1 MTLAKTFRRTLL
13 LTLLVALVVLQAGRL
28 VTPAGAAG
36 PEPIEEYGAVSVY
49 SFDLMDPGWPAADTI
64 EGPVAVVGSY
74 LYTPMGVALLP
85 CSGWPV
91 WAAASSD
98 GSRVYVVSSDGFT
111 YSLCMAYWRSGGGPA
126 FSSGELPGP
135 LHPGHALVYA
145 GVLYAWLEK
154 GGHAVYIV
162 ADAATG
168 TVRTWRLKGSW
179 ALGPEGS
186 PVEVP
191 GDVQGGLEIIARN
204 PAGRSIIYR
213 HEGGLA
219 IRWLSSWKTSPVK
232 TEWAAAGEGLAVYAV
247 PVGVSITMAVLTQ
260 VPYGGPSVRIYG
272 YTRILDLNEY
282 VLLAMTPKGRLVAF
296 KYSASPTTFSGGSV
310 GLVDEFNPTVD
321 TACLLGRYVAL
332 THKGYLHV
340 YRVDDG
346 GALGEAKVWVGL
358 RPWADCTRDGTGMV
372 VIDRNSERVFIVARP
387 STREPSYMLPLA
399 LGGGSV
405 YYASDSGLVKTVPAT
420 LPGAP
425 VLPGYIAAVAV
436 MAEHNSTPS
445 IGAGNY
451 TVAPTD
457 FDSIGVYPD
466 PGVGEFYVITP
477 RGIPLG
483 PFEGV
488 GAGVYKLNGLVWD
501 PWDFEVLAVEPGD
514 PPFPFEALGA
524 VTVPPPPSVLRAV
537 VLVES
542 SHARITAAGPG
553 RLDVLVVMRG
563 DPLPFASTVY
573 YTCGGGELVPV
584 TVPANVTVYAAP
596 FNPGISGCPSLRVVV
611 PGYWEGGVPRMV
623 ARASIDLEGGVLVS
637 SGAPITA
644 ELYAQRGPSGILAAG
659 TGVVRVELNAS
670 NATVLVVRGA
680 VLRAVSGTLE
690 FNVSVPLLNVTVTAA
705 SATAAVN
712 ATTTEPAELVHGVP
726 GWLYTVVAAAG
737 GVGLACTGSRLY
749 YSRRR

>member
-1 MTLAKTFRRTLL
+1 MTLAGAFRRTLL
-13 LTLLVALVVLQAGRL
+13 LTLLVALVALQAGRL
-28 VTPAGAAG
+28 VTPAGAAD
-36 PEPIEEYGAVSVY
+36 PEPLEEYGAVSVY

-98 GSRVYVVSSDGFT
+98 GSRVYVVTSDGFT
-111 YSLCMAYWRSGGGPA
+111 HRLCMAYWRPGGGPA

-135 LHPGHALVYA
+135 LHPGHAFVYA

-154 GGHAVYIV
+154 GDYTVYLV

-179 ALGPEGS
+179 AMGPEGS

-204 PAGRSIIYR
+204 PAGRSIIYK

-232 TEWAAAGEGLAVYAV
+232 TEWAAAGEGIAVYAV
-247 PVGVSITMAVLTQ
+247 PLEDSITMAVLTQ
-260 VPYGGPSVRIYG
+260 VPYNGPSVRIYG
-272 YTRILDLNEY
+272 YTRILGLNDH
-282 VLLAMTPKGRLVAF
+282 VLLALTPRGKLAAF

-310 GLVDEFNPTVD
+310 GLVDGFDPAVD
-321 TACLLGRYVAL
+321 TACLLGSYVAL
-332 THKGYLHV
+332 THKGYLHI
-340 YRVDDG
+340 YRVDE
-346 GALGEAKVWVGL
+346 GEALREVKVWVGL

-372 VIDRNSERVFIVARP
+372 VIDRSSEKVFIVARP
-387 STREPSYMLPLA
+387 LARGPRYMLPLA
-399 LGGGSV
+399 IGVGSV
-405 YYASDSGLVKTVPAT
+405 YYASDSGLTEAALAT
-420 LPGAP
+420 PLGSPIP
-425 VLPGYIAAVAV
+425 PGYIAAVDV
-436 MAEHNSTPS
+436 VAEYNSTPAPS
-445 IGAGNY
+445 SSNY

-457 FDSIGVYPD
+457 FDSIGVHPD
-466 PGVGEFYVITP
+466 PAVGEVYVIT
-477 RGIPLG
+477 RQGIPLG
-483 PFEGV
+483 PFERV
-488 GAGVYKLNGLVWD
+488 AAGEYKLNGLVWD
-501 PWDFEVLAVEPGD
+501 PGDFRLLASPAGD
-514 PPFPFEALGA
+514 PPFPFKALGG
-524 VTVPPPPSVLRAV
+524 VTVPSPPSVFRAV
-537 VLVES
+537 VVVES
-542 SHARITAAGPG
+542 SHARITVAGPG

-573 YTCGGGELVPV
+573 YTCGGAELVPV
-584 TVPANVTVYAAP
+584 NVPANVTVYAAP

-611 PGYWEGGVPRMV
+611 PGYWEGGVPRIV

-637 SGAPITA
+637 SGAPVTA
-644 ELYAQRGPSGILAAG
+644 EFYAQRGPSGILAAG

-670 NATVLVVRGA
+670 NTTVLAVRGA
-680 VLRAVSGTLE
+680 VLRVASGTLE
-690 FNVSVPLLNVTVTAA
+690 FNVSVPLLNITVTAA
-705 SATAAVN
+705 RTAAAVN
-712 ATTTEPAELVHGVP
+712 ATTTEPSEPVHGVP
-726 GWLYTVVAAAG
+726 DWLYTLVAAAG